1 MRPGDMS
8 FEVKLDWI
16 QRWAAACGALN
27 HCESCADK
35 ATCQS
40 AIDKIIAR
48 SYTGAQLF
56 GKGRGDARGG

>member
-1 MRPGDMS
+1 MS
-8 FEVKLDWI
+8 FEAKLDWI

-40 AIDKIIAR
+40 AINKIIAR
-48 SYTGAQLF
+48 SYTGSQLF
-56 GKGRGDARGG
+56 GKARAKKGG

>member
-8 FEVKLDWI
+8 FEAKLDWI
-16 QRWAAACGALN
+16 QRWAAACGSLN

-56 GKGRGDARGG
+56 GKARAKKGG